1 MSATIKDV
9 AREAGVSQATAARAL
24 AGYGYA
30 SERARKRVLAA
41 AERLGY
47 RPHAV
52 ARALVSG
59 STRTLGLVVGD
70 IENPFF
76 ALAARGMADAAGE
89 KDYTLLLANS
99 DEDLE
104 EERLA
109 VEALLA
115 RRVDGLAVA
124 PTSPESL
131 AHLSPVAAD
140 GTPLVVLDRPLRG
153 LRVDTVTA
161 DNAGGAAA
169 AVRHLIA
176 LGHRCIGVVSDS
188 PEIGSTAERLRGYRS
203 ALREA
208 GLTVNPH
215 LVSVGGPSADEGY
228 RTARALL
235 ERPDR
240 PTALFTAN
248 NFMTLGTVR
257 ALRDLGLRAPGDVAL
272 IGFDDTDWTTIVDP
286 PLTVVAQPVYEIGR
300 TAGERLLARCAGD
313 AGAARRI
320 RLETRLIVRASC
332 GEQTTRSD
340 LANLGGAS

>member
-1 MSATIKDV
+1 MGTTIKDV

-30 SERARKRVLAA
+30 SERARKKVLAA

-76 ALAARGMADAAGE
+76 ALVARGMADVAGRR
-89 KDYTLLLANS
+89 DYTLLLANS

-104 EERLA
+104 EERRA
-109 VEALLA
+109 VETLLA

-124 PTSPESL
+124 PTSPGSL
-131 AHLSPVAAD
+131 AHLSPVAAH

-169 AVRHLIA
+169 AVGHLIA
-176 LGHRCIGVVSDS
+176 LGHRRIGVVSDS
-188 PEIGSTAERLRGYRS
+188 PEIGSTAERLRGFR
-203 ALREA
+203 AAMRAA
-208 GLTVNPH
+208 GLEVDGG
-215 LVSVGGPSADEGY
+215 LVSVGGPSADDGY
-228 RTARALL
+228 RSARTLL
-235 ERPDR
+235 ERRDR
-240 PTALFTAN
+240 PSALFTAN
-248 NFMTLGTVR
+248 NLMTLGAVR
-257 ALRDLGLRAPGDVAL
+257 ALCDLGLHMPDDVAL
-272 IGFDDTDWTTIVDP
+272 LGFDDTDWTTIVSP
-286 PLTVVAQPVYEIGR
+286 PLTVVAQPVYELGR
-300 TAGERLLARCAGD
+300 VAGERLLLRCAGH
-313 AGAARRI
+313 AGAPRRI
-320 RLETRLIVRASC
+320 RLPTELVVRASC
-332 GEQTTRSD
+332 GERDTRDPKGDPS
-340 LANLGGAS
+340 A